1 MQSQI
6 MIKINDLTTEKV
18 TALATSTEEC
28 GLKRLKPS
36 KQETKA
42 MILAKNTLFI
52 SPLKISL

>member
-28 GLKRLKPS
+28 GLKPS